1 MKPNHRIFISI
12 ILTLALVIS
21 LLNAAGVF
29 DKSEI
34 ILTRTEHSD
43 EIDIYIVGEITN
55 PGIYSI
61 KKGSILS
68 DLVDMAGGLTQ
79 SVDAFSINLAYRLDK
94 NMMIRIR
101 ETSMLLLDDTT
112 GITVNDEDMIGVM
125 ININTADVNELCR
138 LPGVGEAT
146 ARTIINYRTDYGDFE
161 SIFDIMKVSGIKE
174 AKFETIRD
182 FITVD

>member
-1 MKPNHRIFISI
+1 MKQNHRLFISI

-34 ILTRTEHSD
+34 LITKAEYSD
-43 EIDIYIVGEITN
+43 EIDIYIVGEVKN

-61 KKGSILS
+61 KKGSILN
-68 DLVDMAGGLTQ
+68 DLVEMAGGLTQ
-79 SVDAFSINLAYRLDK
+79 SVDAHNINLAYRLDK

-112 GITVNDEDMIGVM
+112 GITINDESMIDVVV
-125 ININTADVNELCR
+125 NINTADVSELSR
-138 LPGVGEAT
+138 LPGIGEAT
-146 ARTIINYRTDYGDFE
+146 AKTIIDYRTINGEFE
-161 SIFDIMKVSGIKE
+161 TIFDIMKVSGIKE